1 MVFRIRVV
9 LDFKE
14 DVIRDLEIDQN
25 ANFEDLHFTIL
36 EYFGLDSMELASFF
50 ISDENWKQGEEIF
63 LQSYDENQKLMKD
76 TILKSMS
83 IKAKRYL
90 YVYDYLKL
98 WTFFIEIVEE
108 KKKIQSVIYPK
119 KIFGHGLIPNEA
131 PNKNFNSTEKFDDSK
146 YNGDDESDF
155 LEFY

>member
-119 KIFGHGLIPNEA
+119 KIFEHGLIPNKA
-131 PNKNFNSTEKFDDSK
+131 PNKNFNSTEKFDDSV

>member
-1 MVFRIRVV
+1 MVYRIRVV

-36 EYFGLDSMELASFF
+36 KYFGLDSRELASFF

-83 IKAKRYL
+83 IKARRYL

-98 WTFFIEIVEE
+98 WTFFVEIVEE
-108 KKKIQSVIYPK
+108 KKKIQSENYPK
-119 KIFGHGLIPNEA
+119 KVFVHGLIPNEA

>member
-1 MVFRIRVV
+1 MVYRIRVV

-25 ANFEDLHFTIL
+25 ANFEDLHFAIL

-108 KKKIQSVIYPK
+108 KKKNQSVIYPK